1 MATVE
6 SAKLPRSLWI
16 LFAGLFINRFGS
28 FVNVFLVLYM
38 VSRGYTLAQAGV
50 AASAYGI
57 GSIGASAVGGYCAD
71 RLGRRNTIILS
82 MFSSAATMLVLSQ
95 LAMLPLLIL
104 CVGLAG
110 LTTELY
116 RPAASAL
123 IADFVPPGQRVRA
136 YALSRFCINLG
147 FALGPAVA
155 GFLASRSFFLI
166 FIGDAATSILFGLL
180 ALCTLPAGGPDHT
193 KQSSMQS
200 GLFGALRSDRRFLFF
215 LLASLLITFV
225 YFQSQSTFALQVHVL
240 GLSNA
245 LYGTLISL
253 NGLLVVL
260 LELPISMLTQRL
272 PASPVI
278 AIGLLLIGLGFGLV
292 AFAPTFPLL
301 ALTVGIWTLGEMIH
315 SPVSTAYV
323 ADLAPPH
330 LRGRYQGAWGMTWSS
345 GLILGPLFGTLIFSW
360 NATSLWL
367 LCGASGIVAALLV
380 VTTARKHAGEP
391 EQ

>member
-1 MATVE
+1 MAIIE

-38 VSRGYTLAQAGV
+38 VSRGYTLTLAGV
-50 AASAYGI
+50 AASVYGI

-71 RLGRRNTIILS
+71 RLGRRNTIVFS
-82 MFSSAATMLVLSQ
+82 MFSSAATMLVFSQ
-95 LAMLPLLIL
+95 LSMLPMLIL

-123 IADFVPPGQRVRA
+123 IADFVPSGQRVRA

-180 ALCTLPAGGPDHT
+180 ALGALPAGVPDHA
-193 KQSSMQS
+193 KQSSTES
-200 GLFGALRSDRRFLFF
+200 GLFRALRSDRRFLFF

-225 YFQSQSTFALQVHVL
+225 YFQSQSTFALQVHAL

-272 PASPVI
+272 PAGPVI
-278 AIGLLLIGLGFGLV
+278 ATGLLLIGLGFDLV

-301 ALTVGIWTLGEMIH
+301 ALAVGVWTLGEMIH

-360 NATSLWL
+360 NAQGLWL

-380 VTTARKHAGEP
+380 VATARTGS
-391 EQ
+391 Q

>member
-1 MATVE
+1 MANVE

-28 FVNVFLVLYM
+28 FVSVFLVLYM
-38 VSRGYTLAQAGV
+38 VSRGYTLAQAGT

-71 RLGRRNTIILS
+71 RLGRRNTIVFS
-82 MFSSAATMLVLSQ
+82 MSSSAATMLVLSQ
-95 LAMLPLLIL
+95 LSLLPLLIL
-104 CVGLAG
+104 CVGVAG

-123 IADFVPPGQRVRA
+123 IADFVPSGQRVRA

-180 ALCTLPAGGPDHT
+180 ALCALPASVPDHA
-193 KQSSMQS
+193 KQPSAES
-200 GLFGALRSDRRFLFF
+200 GLFRALRSDRRFLLF

-272 PASPVI
+272 PAGPVI
-278 AIGLLLIGLGFGLV
+278 ATGLLLIGLGFGLV

-330 LRGRYQGAWGMTWSS
+330 LHGRYQGAWGTTWSS

-360 NATSLWL
+360 SAQGLWL
-367 LCGASGIVAALLV
+367 LCGALGIVAALLV
-380 VTTARKHAGEP
+380 MTAARASS
-391 EQ
+391 Q